1 MKSAV
6 CAVALALS
14 LAPMATFASTS
25 KDHSQSELANAEA
38 QLSQAQQQAV
48 DIANQAA
55 QSATNER
62 QIAIDQSELLRESQ
76 LDEVANAGAL
86 QQLAAQLADQLRIQ
100 GDQNARNEL
109 AILQIKAGV
118 IVAKADASLTNALA
132 IGRPDEIAN
141 ARAQDA
147 IAHQLADFLTGTLA
161 PQNMSSAVVSADAS
175 ATEVTDNAD
184 VQAENSVAMGDDDL
198 LAADEVLSDG
208 EIAADSAQ
216 VSSESDS
223 GTVVGHAEASLANA
237 EAQDAEAA
245 P

>member
-6 CAVALALS
+6 CIVALALS
-14 LAPMATFASTS
+14 LAPMATFASTTS
-25 KDHSQSELANAEA
+25 DHSQAELANAEA
-38 QLSQAQQQAV
+38 QLSLAQQQAS

-62 QIAIDQSELLRESQ
+62 QIAVDQSTALRQSQ
-76 LDEVANAGAL
+76 LDNVANAAAL
-86 QQLAAQLADQLRIQ
+86 QQLAAQLADQLRTQ
-100 GDQNARNEL
+100 GDANARNEL

-161 PQNMSSAVVSADAS
+161 PQNMSSSVVSADAD
-175 ATEVTDNAD
+175 AAQVVTDAD
-184 VQAENSVAMGDDDL
+184 VQAANNVAMGDDDL
-198 LAADEVLSDG
+198 LAADVALADG
-208 EIAADSAQ
+208 EVAADSAE
-216 VSSESDS
+216 VSSESES
-223 GTVVGHAEASLANA
+223 GTVVGHASASLANA
-237 EAQDAEAA
+237 EAQAAAA